1 MSNNTPDTTAM
12 SIALDE
18 ATIGAFADSLQGGVT
33 CPGDPTYDSARR
45 VWNGMIDK
53 RPAIIAHCA
62 GVADVVAC
70 VNFARENNLALAVRG
85 GGHNVAGHAT
95 CDGGLVVDLSPMK
108 AITVDPAARVAHAQ
122 GGATLGDLDRA
133 TQAHGLATPLG
144 VVSATGIA
152 GLTLG
157 GGLGWL
163 KNTYGLSC
171 DNLISAEV
179 VTADGRVLTASASE
193 NSDLFWAIRG
203 GGGNFGIVT
212 TFEYRLH
219 PVGPEVMFTFVFH
232 DGERMAE
239 ALRFYRDYV
248 ATAPDEVN
256 SLAFCGQ
263 IPASEHFPAEIHGRP
278 FIVLGAMYAGP
289 VADGERVLQPLRD
302 FGTPLLDF
310 SGPTQY
316 VAAQSIFDADY
327 PAGMRYYWKSLNLTS
342 LSDEAIDVIATHA
355 RRQPSPLSTV
365 DLWHVGGQM
374 RRVGADESAF
384 NGRQAAFVVNLEA
397 NWTDSADDA
406 ANIAWARDL
415 IAALQPFSDGS
426 RYLNFPGFQEEGDT
440 MMREAF
446 GPQYTRL
453 AQIKA
458 KYDPT
463 NLFRLNQNI
472 KPERNETQRR
482 KDAK

>member
-1 MSNNTPDTTAM
+1 M
-12 SIALDE
+12 SIDTPSTALDQ
-18 ATIGAFADSLQGGVT
+18 ATVHSFADGLQGAVT
-33 CPGDPTYDSARR
+33 CPGDATYDTARR
-45 VWNGMIDK
+45 VWNGMID
-53 RPAIIAHCA
+53 RYPAIIAHCA

-70 VNFARENNLALAVRG
+70 VNFARDNNLALAVGG

-95 CDGGLVVDLSPMK
+95 CDGGLVIDLSPMK
-108 AITVDPAARVAHAQ
+108 AVWVDPEARVARAQ
-122 GGATLGDLDRA
+122 GGATLGDVDRA
-133 TQAHGLATPLG
+133 TQAYGLAVPLG

-171 DNLISAEV
+171 DNVISAEV

-193 NSDLFWAIRG
+193 NSDLLWAIRG

-239 ALRFYRDYV
+239 ALRFYRDFV

-256 SLAFCGQ
+256 SLVFCGQ
-263 IPASEHFPAEIHGRP
+263 IPASEHFAAEIHGRP
-278 FIVLGAMYAGP
+278 FIVLGALYVGP
-289 VADGERVLQPLRD
+289 VADGERVVQPLRD
-302 FGTPLLDF
+302 FGAPLLDF

-316 VAAQSIFDADY
+316 VDAQTIFDADY
-327 PAGMRYYWKSLNLTS
+327 PAGMRYYWKSLNLTT
-342 LSDEAIDVIATHA
+342 LSDEVIDVIADHA

-365 DLWHVGGQM
+365 DLWHIGGQM
-374 RRVGADESAF
+374 RRVGQDESAF
-384 NGRQAAFVVNLEA
+384 NGRQAAFVVNPEA

-406 ANIAWARDL
+406 ANIAWVRDL

-426 RYLNFPGFQEEGDT
+426 RYLNFPGFQEEGDS
-440 MMREAF
+440 MMRDAF
-446 GPQYTRL
+446 GAQYARL
-453 AQIKA
+453 AQVKA
-458 KYDPT
+458 RYDPT

-472 KPERNETQRR
+472 KPQM
-482 KDAK
+482 